1 MDEIKTLPFIWEY
14 GQEEIALMVSSYAD
28 NGTLYIGLYSKEE
41 DGFEPFGDLTVNL
54 RENNLRGRSNAAFID
69 HNFSKDKLKFIKQH
83 KLGTVLPE
91 KGYSGY
97 CEFSRVSFDMERLKK
112 FDREGVER
120 YLSAGPIQIEGQKKN
135 IHKKR
140 NQAER

>member
-69 HNFSKDKLKFIKQH
+69 YNFSKDKLKFIKQH

-91 KGYSGY
+91 KGYSDIVN
-97 CEFSRVSFDMERLKK
+97 FLVSLLTWN
-112 FDREGVER
+112 G
-120 YLSAGPIQIEGQKKN
+120 
-135 IHKKR
+135 
-140 NQAER
+140 